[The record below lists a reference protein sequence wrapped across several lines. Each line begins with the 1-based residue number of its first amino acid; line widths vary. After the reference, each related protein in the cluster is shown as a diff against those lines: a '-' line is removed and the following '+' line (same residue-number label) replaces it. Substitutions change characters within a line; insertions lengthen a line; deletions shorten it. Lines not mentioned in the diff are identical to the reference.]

1 MSAEIQKHYTDE
13 EFCEMYG
20 IDRRTAFR
28 WRQRRYINFTVT
40 PSGKIRYLQRHIDE
54 YDKRNEGRARKKL
67 KAIRPLAPADQQ
79 LAAD

>member
-1 MSAEIQKHYTDE
+1 MEEKRYYTDE

-28 WRQRRYINFTVT
+28 WRLKRYINFLVT

-54 YDKRNEGRARKKL
+54 YDKRNESRARKKL
-67 KAIRPLAPADQQ
+67 KAIRPPSPAGQQ
-79 LAAD
+79 LVAD

>member
-1 MSAEIQKHYTDE
+1 MSENQKHYTDE
-13 EFCEMYG
+13 EFCEMYN

-28 WRQRRYINFTVT
+28 WRQRRYVNFMVT

-54 YDKRNEGRARKKL
+54 YDKRNEGRARKRL
-67 KAIRPLAPADQQ
+67 KAIRPPAPAGQQ